1 MAGDMDFI
9 GFTYNGKHSWRDLG
23 IYRTSDGARYNE
35 NLAASLNDK
44 VTDVPGGDG
53 QYYFYTRLKNK
64 TFSLSY
70 AFDSLT
76 ESGLRQLKQVF
87 DGTGIHDL
95 IFDEAP
101 YKTWSA
107 KITGTPTIKHLCFTD
122 DEGNRVYKGE
132 GSLTFTCYW
141 PYARS
146 SDLTGFEVRE
156 SATRAPGRTWI
167 DCHLFAEGGSTL
179 QYNCDFP
186 VSIAWA
192 ERHGTEWKDKE
203 IKVLDDP
210 KASYTFSK
218 PIWIKQIY
226 IGGNTNAASIT
237 LTLDN
242 KEYNYTSNGVIEYL
256 DESLDGRNINHYAL
270 SKFPN
275 KPEWAPASGML
286 NKPGHGENYGDLP
299 TAFIYYKNNVSK
311 DETIALTID
320 VITEASATSTTLAE
334 IVIHEACQE
343 LKWDSKTGLVTCKD
357 RENRRPVNYSGNSL
371 ATIPVGNN
379 TLTNFNGTL
388 TYNYWYY

>member
-35 NLAASLNDK
+35 NLAAALTDK
-44 VTDVPGGDG
+44 TSDVPGGDG

-64 TFSLSY
+64 TFSVSY

-76 ESGLRQLKQVF
+76 ESGLRQLKQIF
-87 DGTGIHDL
+87 DGNGIHDL
-95 IFDEAP
+95 IFDETP

-107 KITGTPTIKHLCFTD
+107 KITGTPTIKYICFEND
-122 DEGNRVYKGE
+122 DGNRVYKGE
-132 GSLTFTCYW
+132 GTINFTCYW

-146 SDLTGFEVRE
+146 SNLAEFKVRE
-156 SATRAPGRTWI
+156 VATYAPGRTWI

-179 QYNCDFP
+179 NCDCDFP
-186 VSIAWA
+186 VSIAYAKRNGA
-192 ERHGTEWKDKE
+192 EWEDQE
-203 IKVLDDP
+203 IKVLDDRNIN
-210 KASYTFSK
+210 YTFSE

-226 IGGNTNAASIT
+226 IDKNTNSASIT

-242 KEYNYTSNGVIEYL
+242 EEYKYTSNRVIEYL
-256 DESLDGRNINHYAL
+256 GESLDGRNINHYAL

-275 KPEWAPASGML
+275 KPEWAAASGML
-286 NKPGHGENYGDLP
+286 NAPGNGENYGDVP
-299 TAFIYYKNNVSK
+299 TPFIYSQSNVGLDKISIG
-311 DETIALTID
+311 ELAS
-320 VITEASATSTTLAE
+320 ITVLEKCTNLS
-334 IVIHEACQE
+334 
-343 LKWDSKTGLVTCKD
+343 WDSKTGLVTGEID
-357 RENRRPVNYSGNSL
+357 GIRRPINYSGNSL

-379 TLTNFNGTL
+379 ILTNLDGTL